1 MNTFLQKFDIFS
13 CEGDSIECEREGFTV
28 VARIERDTD
37 WHIDHDDVH
46 NPDQSV
52 TGCDDAHQAA
62 LLEARQAWFDD
73 EWFYCGV
80 VLDVYCSGV
89 PISQNA
95 ASLWGIECNYPG
107 ADNSYLQTV
116 ANELLSEAI
125 QDAKGQRARIIEKL
139 SA

>member
-1 MNTFLQKFDIFS
+1 MTTFTQKFDIFA

-28 VARIERDTD
+28 IARIESDNSYR
-37 WHIDHDDVH
+37 IDHDDTH

-52 TGCDDAHQAA
+52 TGCDDAQQAK

-73 EWFYCGV
+73 EWFYCGIV
-80 VLDVYCSGV
+80 ISVSRNGVELDDH
-89 PISQNA
+89 A

-107 ADNSYLQTV
+107 NDNSYLQTV
-116 ANELLSEAI
+116 ANELLEEAI
-125 QDAKGQRARIIEKL
+125 EDAKGQRARIIEKL